1 MTAENNKGL
10 HAVIYTDGGCRSN
23 DKSISASRGIG
34 GWGIHGY
41 FFLNEPAKV
50 GSGCKG
56 ALPTANGYVAGES
69 GKTDITLV
77 SYVDGF
83 GALLPEST
91 NNIAEI
97 TAATRAI
104 EVCIQQGVKQLL
116 LVMDSEYTLNGMQK
130 WAPAW
135 EAAGWVTPDGSKR
148 ANAELWQKL
157 LNLLRALEGDG
168 CTIRYQWVKGHD
180 TKRRFLG
187 NEIADAH
194 ATRAVVAGFN
204 GYAEETLKI
213 TDAKGYWNV
222 KAERSRL
229 ISHPNWY
236 FGTQGGADRI
246 AADGRHIYYL
256 GDPREDD
263 ELLGK
268 KIANATFSVLYLKE
282 SDPAMDTVYRA
293 VEKMGQGQYQGLSIG
308 RLDKIFL
315 PNVYRELTEY
325 GENLLVMDKVKQRL
339 SLSDKTVLA
348 DEIRPA
354 RLAYH
359 AVEALQNLENILIEH
374 LNKADGSQVRA
385 TDLTD
390 LLYESDPAKKK
401 PEVKL
406 KAHITSTLRSME
418 VSANHATVDR
428 GTGVTKLVITF
439 GLDLPDRNTLSAL
452 AATGVRVT
460 LLTWPE
466 SPLAIRYA
474 TVIESGDDAGIWSGI
489 YANLHMLA
497 K

>member
-1 MTAENNKGL
+1 MTAENTKGL
-10 HAVIYTDGGCRSN
+10 HAVIYTDGGCRSD

-34 GWGIHGY
+34 GWGLHGY
-41 FFLNEPAKV
+41 FFTDEPAKV

-56 ALPTANGYVAGES
+56 SRPTAKGYVLGES

-83 GALLPEST
+83 GALIPEST

-97 TAATRAI
+97 TAAMRAI
-104 EVCIQQGVKQLL
+104 EVCMQQGTTSLL
-116 LVMDSEYTLNGMQK
+116 MVMDSEYVLKGLTQ
-130 WAPAW
+130 WAPQW
-135 EAAGWVTPDGSKR
+135 EAANWIKPDGTPR

-157 LNLLRALEGDG
+157 LSLKRALEADG
-168 CTIRYQWVKGHD
+168 CKIDYQWVKGHD
-180 TKRRFLG
+180 GKRRYLG

-204 GYAEETLKI
+204 GFATETLKV

-236 FGTQGGADRI
+236 FGTQGGADRLT
-246 AADGRHIYYL
+246 ADGRHIYYL

-282 SDPAMDTVYRA
+282 ADPAMSTVYRA
-293 VEKMGQGQYQGLSIG
+293 MEKMGTGQYQGLSIG

-315 PNVYRELTEY
+315 PNVYRELSEY
-325 GENLLVMDKVKQRL
+325 GENLLVMDRNKQRL
-339 SLSDKTVLA
+339 SMSDKTVLA

-359 AVEALQNLENILIEH
+359 AVEALQSLENVM
-374 LNKADGSQVRA
+374 ADYLKGNPGQQVRA

-401 PEVKL
+401 PETKL

-418 VSANHATVDR
+418 VSANYASVDR
-428 GTGVTKLVITF
+428 GTDVTKLVVTL

-452 AATGVRVT
+452 ADTGIKVT

-466 SPLAIRYA
+466 SPLAVRYA
-474 TVIESGDDAGIWSGI
+474 TVIESGEDAGIWSGI